1 MIDSMD
7 VLDGKI
13 AVLTLNRP
21 KALNALNGP
30 MLDALDA
37 ALDAA
42 LHDRKRAVVLQ
53 GSGRAFS
60 AGADLK
66 ETHADPMDRVRRVHG
81 LVCRLQQLPIITVAA
96 VDGFALGG
104 GLELAMACTFRVAG
118 PNAMMGLPEI
128 KMGMM
133 PGFGGTQLLPRLVGA
148 ANALEIMLSGEP
160 LDATAA
166 LRLGLVNAISA
177 TTADVLPAAIDLADR
192 CSRHDGKAAQAIRT
206 SVASGASLS
215 LKEGL
220 EVEHEQLL
228 RLRSSRVPLG

>member
-42 LHDRKRAVVLQ
+42 LRDRKRAVVLQ

-66 ETHADPMDRVRRVHG
+66 EAHADPMDRVKRVHG

-118 PNAMMGLPEI
+118 PDAMMGLPEI

-192 CSRHDGKAAQAIRT
+192 CSRHDGEAAQAIRT

-215 LKEGL
+215 LKEA
-220 EVEHEQLL
+220 
-228 RLRSSRVPLG
+228 SKWNMSNY